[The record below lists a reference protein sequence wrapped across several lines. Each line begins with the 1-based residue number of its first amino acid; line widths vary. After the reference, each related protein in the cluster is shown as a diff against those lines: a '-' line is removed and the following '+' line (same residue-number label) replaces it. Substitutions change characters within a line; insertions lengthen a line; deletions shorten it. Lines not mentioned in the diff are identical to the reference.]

1 MRFVKDQELANT
13 YRIPVDDFNYLRQLF
28 KFNGIPKYVVISKN
42 GDVIDNDYKMYEF
55 TNTVDEI
62 IKNHK

>member
-1 MRFVKDQELANT
+1 MRFVKDQELVNT